1 MTNTHSNQFY
11 LGRVYD
17 PKQEAIT
24 PKPIHY
30 DPRHLTT
37 HGVILGMT
45 GSGKTGLGV
54 IFLEEALLQGIP
66 TLILDPKG
74 DIVNLLL
81 TFPELRP
88 ENFAPWVNL
97 DNARR
102 QEISV
107 KAYAAQ
113 IAEKWREG
121 LAAWGISGERIARL
135 RESAQ
140 FTIFTPGSGAG
151 QPVDVLHFFD
161 TPQLDWDEHEEA
173 LRERIGGIA
182 SALLGLIGVEADP
195 LQSPAHILIARII
208 EHTWRAK
215 EQLDLLK
222 LLRLIQNPPFKQVGI
237 FEMETFFPEKERFN
251 LVRQLNNLI
260 AAPGFETWQEG
271 AALDIGSLLYA
282 PDGNGDS
289 HRPRANIFY
298 LAHLNDAQ
306 RLFFITL
313 FLEAVRDWLR
323 AQSGAAELRAL
334 LYFDEVFGYF
344 PPYPANPPTKKPL
357 LSLIKQGRS
366 AGLGVVLATQN
377 PADLDYKGLTNA
389 GTWAIGSLRA
399 ERDKARV
406 LEGLEGALAEAGD
419 AMDRRSVDQALG
431 ALKPRVF
438 LFHDIHEGPPVF
450 FHTRWAM
457 SYLRGPLTRKQ
468 VRQLTADQETSVV
481 PKSEREPEAP
491 APPLA
496 TTTTAPSSAA
506 AQSTIP
512 AETSSEALSAAPPT
526 LPPDIPQVFLAPST
540 AFEWALRQYEEE
552 TGRSV
557 LTRTHYLLYTPHL
570 LGLGVVRTLDRKRDV
585 DHQQVVARMI
595 QLQDDGG
602 NGPGGVDWETGQVA
616 LTIDDLSHKSPD
628 RGRYASVPS
637 ILARAR
643 ELKRLEKDFS
653 DYLYYNISTVIL
665 YNPALD
671 LYGRVG
677 ENRRDFRVRCETH
690 AREARDAEIKKA
702 HARMDVKMERVQ
714 KKLRREQRELTADR
728 EELDA
733 RKREELLSGV
743 ESAFN
748 LLTRRRSSSIISRAT
763 RKRTWTKKAEADVQE
778 SIEAIGDFEQQLA
791 DLETA
796 WEEEAAE
803 INKRWA
809 NTLASIE
816 EFKVTP
822 RRADVHVEFCGLAW
836 APVWRAALADG
847 QTIDLP
853 ARELDV

>member
-1 MTNTHSNQFY
+1 MSETHFEQFY

-17 PKQEAIT
+17 PEREIIT
-24 PKPIHY
+24 ADPIHY

-54 IFLEEALLQGIP
+54 ILLEEALLQGIP
-66 TLILDPKG
+66 TFILDPKG

-88 ENFAPWVNL
+88 EDFAPWVDL
-97 DNARR
+97 DGARR
-102 QEISV
+102 YEGGV
-107 KAYAAQ
+107 AAYAAKTAQ
-113 IAEKWREG
+113 KWQAG
-121 LAAWGISGERIARL
+121 LAEWGVTGERIARL

-140 FTIFTPGSGAG
+140 FTIFTPGSKAG
-151 QPVDVLHFFD
+151 HPVNVLHFFD

-182 SALLGLIGVEADP
+182 SALLGLVGIAADP
-195 LQSPAHILIARII
+195 LQSPEHILLARII
-208 EHTWRAK
+208 EHVWRAG
-215 EQLDLLK
+215 ETLDLPK
-222 LLRLIQNPPFKQVGI
+222 LLRLLQDPPFKQVGV
-237 FEMETFFPEKERFN
+237 FEMETFFPEKERFA

-271 AALDIGSLLYA
+271 APLDVGSLRYA
-282 PDGNGDS
+282 PEDGGDQ
-289 HRPRANIFY
+289 RPRANIFY

-313 FLEAVRDWLR
+313 FLEAMRDWLR
-323 AQSGAAELRAL
+323 AQSGAADLRVL

-406 LEGLEGALAEAGD
+406 LEGLEGALAETGD
-419 AMDRRSVDQALG
+419 AMDRRSVDRALG

-468 VRQLTADQETSVV
+468 VRQLTEGQETPAMPEIPQRPETSMAH
-481 PKSEREPEAP
+481 PKPEAP
-491 APPLA
+491 VRVAPAKAPLDG
-496 TTTTAPSSAA
+496 
-506 AQSTIP
+506 
-512 AETSSEALSAAPPT
+512 LSAAPPT
-526 LPPDIPQVFLAPST
+526 LPPDIPQAFLAPTT
-540 AFEWALRQYEEE
+540 AFEWALRQHEEE
-552 TGRSV
+552 IGRSV
-557 LTRTHYLLYTPHL
+557 LTRAHHLIYVPRL

-585 DHQQVVARMI
+585 DHQQTIARLI
-595 QLQDDGG
+595 QLQDDGN
-602 NGPGGVDWETGQVA
+602 NGPDGVDWEAEQVA
-616 LTIDDLSHKSPD
+616 ITSNDLSNKSPD
-628 RGRYASVPS
+628 RGHYAPPS
-637 ILARAR
+637 PTLARAR

-653 DYLYYNISTVIL
+653 DYLYYNVSTVIL
-665 YNPALD
+665 HNPALD

-677 ENRRDFRVRCETH
+677 ENRRDFRVRCEVK

-702 HARMDVKMERVQ
+702 RARMDAKMAQVQ

-763 RKRTWTKKAEADVQE
+763 RKRTWTKKAEAEVQE
-778 SIEAIGDFEQQLA
+778 SIEAIEDFEQQLA

-796 WEEEAAE
+796 WEEETAE
-803 INKRWA
+803 INERWA
-809 NTLASIE
+809 DTLTSIE
-816 EFKVTP
+816 EFKITP
-822 RRADVHVEFCGLAW
+822 RRVDVRVEFCGLAW
-836 APVWRAALADG
+836 TPVWRATLADG
-847 QTIDLP
+847 QTVDLP
-853 ARELDV
+853 AREIGGLLSL